1 MKVALSILIGWCL
14 FVALVFGFVFDYFS
28 SSFYSIG
35 PSPTLYII
43 GINYYV
49 DNWFKYSWF
58 IVYVFTQSFIVTL
71 AGDSIYPWINAVVL
85 NPQAKHIEMSKQS
98 AFCITNLMYLTFNV
112 LTLFS
117 TGISM
122 SQLGF
127 FISSTCG
134 SMIAGA
140 IISAKCLMKKEI
152 KVEEK
157 LENVV

>member
-1 MKVALSILIGWCL
+1 MKLALAILIGWSITIIII
-14 FVALVFGFVFDYFS
+14 FGVVFDYFS
-28 SSFYSIG
+28 SSFYSFG

-43 GINYYV
+43 GINYLV
-49 DNWFKYSWF
+49 DTWPKYGWLS
-58 IVYVFTQSFIVTL
+58 IYVFMQSFIVTL

-85 NPQAKHIEMSKQS
+85 NPQAEYIEIPKST
-98 AFCITNLMYLTFNV
+98 AFIITNTMYLTFNI

-127 FISSTCG
+127 FLSSTCG

-140 IISAKCLMKKEI
+140 IISGRCIMKKKI
-152 KVEEK
+152 RQIEE
-157 LENVV
+157 V

>member
-1 MKVALSILIGWCL
+1 MQVALSVLIIWCII
-14 FVALVFGFVFDYFS
+14 VALVFGLIFDYFS

-49 DNWFKYSWF
+49 DTWFKYLWF
-58 IVYVFTQSFIVTL
+58 IIYTFTQSFIVTL

-85 NPQAKHIEMSKQS
+85 NPQAKHIEMSKKS
-98 AFCITNLMYLTFNV
+98 AFCITNLMYLTFNIM
-112 LTLFS
+112 TLFS

-127 FISSTCG
+127 FISSTTG

-140 IISAKCLMKKEI
+140 IISARCLMKKN
-152 KVEEK
+152 VQPEEA
-157 LENVV
+157 V